1 MMSVVL
7 LRCFRVPT
15 NSVEESVSKLVR
27 GEKQE
32 NYHRI
37 VSAHPSYG
45 QEFDRFVLLLNF
57 VNAV

>member
-1 MMSVVL
+1 M
-7 LRCFRVPT
+7 PT